1 MMNKSSAFKKTVTIL
16 TVLALLVMI
25 LPMTVVAKGRPA
37 TLPDKASDKAVQA
50 LINHQPEAKD
60 TEAPDAS
67 DKKSD
72 QAKLIAA
79 RNAWAQTQGITPGH
93 ANLLYKYL
101 IISKTVAK
109 EAFSYKAEDMQT
121 YLASEAFKA
130 FYNKDTS
137 VVDVKA
143 LMSAIKSFKLVVDAE
158 SDDEPAPAS
167 TPTPAPVSG
176 TVA

>member
-1 MMNKSSAFKKTVTIL
+1 
-16 TVLALLVMI
+16 
-25 LPMTVVAKGRPA
+25 
-37 TLPDKASDKAVQA
+37 
-50 LINHQPEAKD
+50 
-60 TEAPDAS
+60 
-67 DKKSD
+67 
-72 QAKLIAA
+72 
-79 RNAWAQTQGITPGH
+79 
-93 ANLLYKYL
+93 
-101 IISKTVAK
+101 
-109 EAFSYKAEDMQT
+109 MQT